1 MTVELL
7 GKLDS
12 LLRPLIE
19 RLSRDWYS
27 SPLLHSFSFW
37 CPTFLLVPFFSFLL
51 LHFPNAISS
60 QNTSD
65 KHIDFSRSNVCCDG
79 SPPPTALGGCFCFAF
94 FAVFPSLRGLDDVFR
109 VGEDCFYFASVDQ
122 LLRRDDAEDEVLW
135 KEARRSPSSQG
146 FSWLIKDSCKAMWQ
160 LWQISCR
167 RSE

>member
-12 LLRPLIE
+12 LLQPLIE

-27 SPLLHSFSFW
+27 SPLLHSFSLW
-37 CPTFLLVPFFSFLL
+37 CPTFLLVPFFSSLL

-79 SPPPTALGGCFCFAF
+79 SPPAPLSVLLFSQFFPPSADSMMYSEWERTVFILPPLINGCAGMTRKTKCYEKERAVPPLHRAFLG
-94 FAVFPSLRGLDDVFR
+94 
-109 VGEDCFYFASVDQ
+109 
-122 LLRRDDAEDEVLW
+122 
-135 KEARRSPSSQG
+135 
-146 FSWLIKDSCKAMWQ
+146 
-160 LWQISCR
+160 
-167 RSE
+167 

>member
-27 SPLLHSFSFW
+27 SPLLHSFSLW

-79 SPPPTALGGCFCFAF
+79 SPPHTHTQLSEAVSVLLFSQFFPPSADSMMYSEWERTVFILPLLINGCAGMTRKTKCYEKKRAVPPLHRAFLG
-94 FAVFPSLRGLDDVFR
+94 
-109 VGEDCFYFASVDQ
+109 
-122 LLRRDDAEDEVLW
+122 
-135 KEARRSPSSQG
+135 
-146 FSWLIKDSCKAMWQ
+146 
-160 LWQISCR
+160 
-167 RSE
+167 